1 MCLSESNNNR
11 MRKFF
16 LHLLMQLLIVC
27 ISGQLLAQIPSGY
40 YTSATGKNKAELKT
54 ALHLIIMKAKV
65 LNYGSGAGSTW
76 SGFAQTD
83 VREDGTVWD
92 MYSSN
97 RVKANGYYPA
107 TGMNIEHSFPKSW
120 WGGDERQGY
129 KDLFNLNPSDIAA
142 NTAKSNYPMA
152 VVDGAVTYSNGV
164 IKVGKSSSRPGGTID
179 AWEPSDDY
187 KGDFARSYMY
197 MVTCYEDYSSD
208 WTTASALNELDKN
221 TYPTFQQWAYE
232 LLLKWSREDPVSE
245 KEVNRNNTVYKIQGN
260 RNPFIDHPELAE
272 YVWGTKTNTTWTES
286 VDPVLYAPAN
296 NSTVDLGVTAINKNL
311 QSEISVSG
319 ANLTGDLAVSVAGT
333 GFSVNPTSL
342 TKDQV
347 AAGAKITVSYTS
359 TSAVTTSGTLLL
371 SGGGV
376 STTVNLKAEA
386 VDGIPALEATNITS
400 NSFLASWKNVSDAS
414 AQYQLN
420 LYQSDQ
426 TTLVSGYPV
435 TVNASSEKYS
445 ITKLTPETQY
455 YYKLTGDGLTSNMV
469 SAKTLVAVPAI
480 ITNPQNLDFTA
491 LPNQVSSAK
500 SVSVTTEYIN
510 SNITVKIDSPFELST
525 DQQTWSGSL
534 TLPSAG
540 GTVYVRMA
548 SSAEGNYQS
557 TLSLSC
563 TEISDPEE
571 LTVTGIAQPAKTFF
585 EDFETG
591 AKSSYT
597 TGALD
602 CKMGNWTFANAL
614 LMTGDAK
621 DLKNGTKSPRIKP
634 AGYVSMNFDKSNGA
648 GNLSLYASTYGTDAA
663 TTMGVYYSSDAGTT
677 WKAIAENINVTN
689 VLAEYKYTVNVAGAV
704 RLKVAN
710 MGTGTS
716 RINVDDISMTDYTS
730 TGISQNE
737 SDSFG
742 SYVQNSQLV
751 IQNNKTQYVYIYN
764 VSGQVVYKQKLNA
777 GVTTVTLPH
786 GMYILKGDETVRK
799 IIIK

>member
-1 MCLSESNNNR
+1 
-11 MRKFF
+11 
-16 LHLLMQLLIVC
+16 
-27 ISGQLLAQIPSGY
+27 
-40 YTSATGKNKAELKT
+40 
-54 ALHLIIMKAKV
+54 MKANV

-92 MYSSN
+92 MYSN
-97 RVKANGYYPA
+97 NKVMANGNYAA

-120 WGGDERQGY
+120 WGGDERQAY
-129 KDLFNLNPSDIAA
+129 KDLYNLNPSDATA
-142 NTAKSNYPMA
+142 NSAKSNYTMA
-152 VVDGAVTYSNGV
+152 VVDGTVTFTNGV

-197 MVTCYEDYSSD
+197 MVTCYEDYSND
-208 WTTASALNELDKN
+208 WTTTSALNELDKN

-245 KEVNRNNTVYKIQGN
+245 KEINRNNTVYKIQGN

-272 YVWGTKTNTTWTES
+272 YIWGTKTDVTWAES
-286 VDPVLYAPAN
+286 TDPVLYAPAN
-296 NSTVDLGVTAINKNL
+296 NSTVDLGVTAINKSL
-311 QSEISVSG
+311 QNEISVSG
-319 ANLTGDLAVSVAGT
+319 ANLTGDLAISITGT
-333 GFSVNPTSL
+333 GFSVNTTSL

-359 TSAVTTSGTLLL
+359 ASAVTTSGTLLL

-386 VDGIPALEATNITS
+386 VDGIPALEASNITS
-400 NSFLASWKNVSDAS
+400 KSFIASWKNVSDAS

-435 TVNASSEKYS
+435 TVSASSEKYAIS
-445 ITKLTPETQY
+445 NLVPETQY

-480 ITNPQNLDFTA
+480 TTTPQNLDFTA
-491 LPNQVSSAK
+491 LPNQVSSTK
-500 SVSVTTEYIN
+500 SISVTTEYIS
-510 SNITVKIDSPFELST
+510 SNITVKINSPFELSA

-540 GTVYVRMA
+540 GTVYVRMT
-548 SSAEGNYQS
+548 SSAEGSYQS

-563 TEISDPEE
+563 AEISDPEE
-571 LTVTGIAQPAKTFF
+571 LTVTGVAQPAKTFF

-591 AKSSYT
+591 TKSSYT
-597 TGALD
+597 TGTLD
-602 CKMGNWTFANAL
+602 CTMGNWTFANAL
-614 LMTGDAK
+614 LMAGDAK

-634 AGYVSMNFDKSNGA
+634 SGSVSMNFDKSNGA

-689 VLAEYKYTVNVAGAV
+689 VLTEYKYSVNVAGAV
-704 RLKVAN
+704 RVKVAN

-764 VSGQVVYKQKLNA
+764 VSGQVVYKQKLNT
-777 GVTTVTLPH
+777 GITTVTLPH
-786 GMYILKGDETVRK
+786 GMYILKGSETVRK